1 MLDKIAAIYISNLPV
16 GYYAGLAAVAGGK
29 IAEKIPISKFP
40 FLNRV
45 VDVGFTNWLGNEYIA
60 PLTDHFLYR
69 GLLQNFKWQPNFYL
83 QSLARDNYDEYYSKQ
98 FSVIYT
104 GMTVFFTIGAAE
116 AAIPIDGKYAFTAVG
131 TSLVTLF
138 PYFYNNEKTLVT
150 KNNGIYF
157 SFEDTILTRAGLMVS
172 HYVVDLAAKMHINGK
187 IKDQASLPM
196 VVGTIYCA
204 VEAYKFF
211 FEEQTLFGI
220 GNALFNDAS
229 RVLAFTLAK
238 ATGAALVETAK
249 HIPEIT
255 STAIEITVQHPIAAI
270 GVTTASIFLASEE
283 NPINY
288 IGKFMFSANDFDFF

>member
-1 MLDKIAAIYISNLPV
+1 MLTKIAAIYISNLPV

-29 IAEKIPISKFP
+29 LAEKLPINKFP
-40 FLNRV
+40 FLNRAI
-45 VDVGFTNWLGNEYIA
+45 DVGFSNWLGNEYIA

-83 QSLARDNYDEYYSKQ
+83 QSLARDNYPESYLKQ

-104 GMTVFFTIGAAE
+104 GMTVFFAIGAAE
-116 AAIPIDGKYAFTAVG
+116 VAIPKDSKYAFTALG
-131 TSLVTLF
+131 TSLVTIF

-150 KNNGIYF
+150 KNNGVYF
-157 SFEDTILTRAGLMVS
+157 SFEDTILTRAGLIAS

-187 IKDQASLPM
+187 IKDQASLPI

-204 VEAYKFF
+204 VETYKFF

-238 ATGAALVETAK
+238 ATGAALIDISA
-249 HIPEIT
+249 
-255 STAIEITVQHPIAAI
+255 QNPIATI
-270 GVTTASIFLASEE
+270 GVTAISMFLAIEG

-288 IGKFMFSANDFDFF
+288 VGKFIFSENDFDFF